1 MDVIALAQAGFA
13 QAVAPLGTA
22 LTEDQLELLWR
33 ISSEP
38 ILCFDGDQ
46 AGIKAAHRAIDLALP
61 SLKPG
66 RSLRFAVL
74 PEGKDPDDLVKASG
88 PQAGAAPAPARD
100 KVEINS
106 VSAQLAQLEKVLSE
120 MGVVDSARV
129 ESIKQA
135 ISEGRFRIDSDVV
148 ADKLLATVREYLVNQ
163 KV

>member
-1 MDVIALAQAGFA
+1 MKINGGGSIKP
-13 QAVAPLGTA
+13 VAP
-22 LTEDQLELLWR
+22 
-33 ISSEP
+33 
-38 ILCFDGDQ
+38 
-46 AGIKAAHRAIDLALP
+46 AGVQDVT
-61 SLKPG
+61 PG
-66 RSLRFAVL
+66 
-74 PEGKDPDDLVKASG
+74 KASG

-100 KVEINS
+100 TVEINS
-106 VSAQLAQLEKVLSE
+106 VSAQLAALEKVLSE

>member
-1 MDVIALAQAGFA
+1 MKINGGGSIKPVSPTGVQD
-13 QAVAPLGTA
+13 VAPG
-22 LTEDQLELLWR
+22 
-33 ISSEP
+33 
-38 ILCFDGDQ
+38 
-46 AGIKAAHRAIDLALP
+46 
-61 SLKPG
+61 
-66 RSLRFAVL
+66 
-74 PEGKDPDDLVKASG
+74 KASG

>member
-1 MDVIALAQAGFA
+1 VKINGGGSIKP
-13 QAVAPLGTA
+13 VAPTGVQDVTA
-22 LTEDQLELLWR
+22 
-33 ISSEP
+33 
-38 ILCFDGDQ
+38 G
-46 AGIKAAHRAIDLALP
+46 
-61 SLKPG
+61 
-66 RSLRFAVL
+66 
-74 PEGKDPDDLVKASG
+74 KASG

-100 KVEINS
+100 TVEINS